1 MLRAGIA
8 EAKNTLSALLDRV
21 RAGESV
27 IIEDRGVPVARLE
40 SVCAPGQRDTAGRV
54 ARLVR
59 QGLARPAPGQA
70 QADVLNSPPP
80 KPRGTLTASDAL
92 IAERRHGR

>member
-1 MLRAGIA
+1 MVRAGIA

-40 SVCAPGQRDTAGRV
+40 SVCAPGQRDTAGRA

-59 QGLARPAPGQA
+59 QGLVRPAAGQTPP
-70 QADVLNSPPP
+70 DVLNAPPP
-80 KPRGTLTASDAL
+80 KPRGPLTASDAL